1 MRIYLATSNRHKVAE
16 ARYILGMYSIEVVQ
30 KNVEKLEV
38 QADEVEVVAEA
49 AARRL
54 CEEGEELVAVEDAGL
69 YIDALNGFP
78 GPYSEYVYRTLGI
91 AGVLKLMA
99 GVERRS
105 ARFKS
110 AVAIC
115 VDKSVEVFTGVAEGS
130 IAAEPRGSGGFGFD
144 PIFVPAGHLKTFAEM
159 SLEEKS
165 ALSHRGKA
173 FRRLAEWLISRGPR
187 PLEAGRPPSGRRP

>member
-1 MRIYLATSNRHKVAE
+1 MRIYLATSNPHKVAE
-16 ARYILGMYSIEVVQ
+16 ARHVLGEYSIEVEQ
-30 KNVEKLEV
+30 KDVEKLEI
-38 QADEVEVVAEA
+38 QADDVEAVAEV

-54 CEEGEELVAVEDAGL
+54 CELGEELVAVEDAGL

-91 AGVLKLMA
+91 AGILKLMA
-99 GVERRS
+99 GVENRS
-105 ARFKS
+105 AHFKS

-115 VDKSVEVFTGVAEGS
+115 VEGSVKVFAGIAEGF
-130 IAAEPRGSGGFGFD
+130 IIGEPRGSGGFGFD
-144 PIFVPAGHLKTFAEM
+144 PIFVPAGHTKTFAEM

-173 FRRLAEWLISRGPR
+173 FRALAEWLVARSPERQ
-187 PLEAGRPPSGRRP
+187 PPIG